1 MLAVSCCWHRP
12 SLCECC
18 HAAGNGTKA
27 ADLLSQHAAR
37 LTRHARDYRYW
48 PVRSY
53 SYGRVEA
60 LRSSQSDLAAAA
72 APAAGARPE
81 APQAGHR
88 RALLQAQASVL
99 AYAGLPDS
107 HGHHDPVSPFRG

>member
-1 MLAVSCCWHRP
+1 M
-12 SLCECC
+12 
-18 HAAGNGTKA
+18 KA

-60 LRSSQSDLAAAA
+60 LRSSQSDL
-72 APAAGARPE
+72 PLLLRLLLEQGLKPLK
-81 APQAGHR
+81 QATEER
-88 RALLQAQASVL
+88 YYKLRQA
-99 AYAGLPDS
+99 
-107 HGHHDPVSPFRG
+107 F